1 MFSWQQQVSLYKYS
15 FLDNKCH
22 RNCLLISIWACCNP
36 KSYSPD
42 VDIPE
47 LFQHCPESHM
57 YELGVR
63 RFEQC
68 WKRNKSTS
76 WFFSTCLVYKLI
88 LKDKAVQEQTAESS
102 SATSLQFYL
111 ADLKILFSKCFL
123 GQEILKINQKLFYKN
138 KTKNWICF
146 INEFKKCY
154 YASVDKIV
162 KGGVFTI
169 INRNYKNKLY
179 FFFICLQV
187 ESILRIL
194 YLI

>member
-1 MFSWQQQVSLYKYS
+1 MKNLLNMLHVNMFSWQQQVSLYKYS
-15 FLDNKCH
+15 FLDNKCR

-42 VDIPE
+42 VDITE

-76 WFFSTCLVYKLI
+76 YFFSTCLVYKLI
-88 LKDKAVQEQTAESS
+88 LKDKSSTGTDCRDLSS

-111 ADLKILFSKCFL
+111 ADLKILFSKYFF

-138 KTKNWICF
+138 IL
-146 INEFKKCY
+146 
-154 YASVDKIV
+154 KILWSFCV
-162 KGGVFTI
+162 HFPWTDI
-169 INRNYKNKLY
+169 LRNYDCIFPLY
-179 FFFICLQV
+179 M
-187 ESILRIL
+187 
-194 YLI
+194 